1 VGEYSLA
8 STCVEALQNRRDFE
22 HFFLLGYNVAS
33 TGNVVP
39 MFRYIVK
46 TSFSK
51 SRQVVEEISLDLS
64 ILESRRARAET
75 FLAV

>member
-1 VGEYSLA
+1 MGEYSLA
-8 STCVEALQNRRDFE
+8 STCVKALYNLWDFA

-39 MFRYIVK
+39 MFRYNVK
-46 TSFSK
+46 SSFSK

-64 ILESRRARAET
+64 TLESRRVKAET
-75 FLAV
+75 FLTI